1 MVQAFAHWLVDT
13 VGAVGYPGIALLMAV
28 ESSFIPFPSEVVM
41 IPAGYLAKQGQM
53 HLGLAILSGTT
64 GSVLG
69 ALVNYAIATTL
80 GRKALLKYGHWFL
93 ISPEKF
99 ERAEL
104 FLREYGEIGTFVGRI
119 IPVVRQYI
127 SFPAGLAKMSVWRF
141 SLWTGLGAGFW
152 VTVLALIGYAVG
164 GNEELVREWSQMAT
178 LWAVGG
184 CIVLVWL
191 YVQWKRWRRR
201 RQYSSMHS

>member
-1 MVQAFAHWLVDT
+1 MIEALAHWLVDT

-53 HLGLAILSGTT
+53 NLGLAILSGMV
-64 GSVLG
+64 GSVFG
-69 ALVNYAIATTL
+69 ALINYAIAATL
-80 GRKALLKYGHWFL
+80 GRRALLKYGHLFL

-99 ERAEL
+99 ERAEC

-127 SFPAGLAKMSVWRF
+127 SFPAGLAKMPLWRF

-164 GNEELVREWSQMAT
+164 DNEELVRQWSQTAV
-178 LWAVGG
+178 LWAIGG
-184 CIVLVWL
+184 CIVLLWL

-201 RQYSSMHS
+201 RQSSSPHS